1 MKKIE
6 NIQKITKL
14 ALCGLCLI
22 LTGCG
27 AASLAQ
33 ESTFESAYENGSE
46 EENINIFTSS
56 ACVVVASIYE
66 EDQALSLFNIDGK
79 EAMVLSYDGATLIQ
93 DKYKS
98 PMSIAQLREGD
109 IAEITY
115 NKELERLG
123 AITLSGDA
131 WRYEGISK
139 YSINQENGSITIGD
153 ENYGMESGILAFSA
167 GRPIN
172 VNEIIHQDVLSF
184 NGKGN
189 KVMSITVDQGHGY
202 LELLNAEALLGGW
215 IEVGQ
220 TLISQIAPDML
231 LTIPEGSYTIRLSS
245 DGIDETR
252 DVVIE
257 RDKVTSL
264 DLGDIEIPAP
274 ENGVVIFEITPATA
288 RVSVDNEII
297 KTTYPVRL
305 SLGLHMVT
313 AEAQG
318 YDSLSEYIQVDGE
331 NTLTVKMDLSEQ
343 TTVSENSISPE
354 SEVQEAQITIEAPG
368 GADVY
373 QDNLY
378 MGIAPVTYPKTP
390 GEHTITLRKTGYITR
405 SHNIIVADDGK
416 DATYSF
422 PDLEPEDTV
431 SGNSVSPNTPSRK
444 DSTVS
449 GNSVSDN
456 SITDN
461 SNQD

>member
-56 ACVVVASIYE
+56 ACVVVASICE

-98 PMSIAQLREGD
+98 PMSIAQLQEGD

-139 YSINQENGSITIGD
+139 YSFNQENGSITIGD

-288 RVSVDNEII
+288 RVSVDNEILVSA
-297 KTTYPVRL
+297 PDR
-305 SLGLHMVT
+305 GLCVP
-313 AEAQG
+313 
-318 YDSLSEYIQVDGE
+318 DGGGVLRIRGE
-331 NTLTVKMDLSEQ
+331 KLHCGARQYGSVSG
-343 TTVSENSISPE
+343 TVSDAEEHEQFSETWCGCAFSGRAQQRQSP
-354 SEVQEAQITIEAPG
+354 V
-368 GADVY
+368 GAVAVY
-373 QDNLY
+373 AAVY
-378 MGIAPVTYPKTP
+378 AFS
-390 GEHTITLRKTGYITR
+390 YIHCVCAR
-405 SHNIIVADDGK
+405 YFG
-416 DATYSF
+416 
-422 PDLEPEDTV
+422 
-431 SGNSVSPNTPSRK
+431 
-444 DSTVS
+444 
-449 GNSVSDN
+449 
-456 SITDN
+456 
-461 SNQD
+461 

>member
-1 MKKIE
+1 M
-6 NIQKITKL
+6 
-14 ALCGLCLI
+14 
-22 LTGCG
+22 
-27 AASLAQ
+27 
-33 ESTFESAYENGSE
+33 
-46 EENINIFTSS
+46 
-56 ACVVVASIYE
+56 
-66 EDQALSLFNIDGK
+66 
-79 EAMVLSYDGATLIQ
+79 
-93 DKYKS
+93 
-98 PMSIAQLREGD
+98 
-109 IAEITY
+109 
-115 NKELERLG
+115 
-123 AITLSGDA
+123 
-131 WRYEGISK
+131 
-139 YSINQENGSITIGD
+139 
-153 ENYGMESGILAFSA
+153 
-167 GRPIN
+167 
-172 VNEIIHQDVLSF
+172 
-184 NGKGN
+184 
-189 KVMSITVDQGHGY
+189 
-202 LELLNAEALLGGW
+202 
-215 IEVGQ
+215 
-220 TLISQIAPDML
+220 
-231 LTIPEGSYTIRLSS
+231 
-245 DGIDETR
+245 
-252 DVVIE
+252 
-257 RDKVTSL
+257 
-264 DLGDIEIPAP
+264 
-274 ENGVVIFEITPATA
+274 
-288 RVSVDNEII
+288 DNEII

-431 SGNSVSPNTPSRK
+431 SGNSVSQNTSSRK